1 MEKITVIYHSQQYGN
16 TKILAEALADD
27 KVKRGQATFSST
39 QVSLKSRPL
48 CIPRNSPIIFFR
60 KSSLSPF

>member
-1 MEKITVIYHSQQYGN
+1 MAEKREIVGYYTDDGNIYCVDCIN
-16 TKILAEALADD
+16 

-39 QVSLKSRPL
+39 QVSLKSRSL